1 MNKFK
6 AGDRVKVKPLR
17 EIKKTLDKENHHK
30 VNGLYFNDEARFHSM
45 ADYCDDEKIYTIKG
59 SALRGYKLDDEQVW
73 TWHEDWL
80 EYAND
85 IKISI
90 DPSNPKAAHAA
101 VSKAC
106 KEWKDKQRDWT
117 EAEIEE
123 AKKLSDEVI
132 LELYHGFNYP
142 VFYFYPETKSCR
154 LVYGG
159 YGGFGTHI
167 DYSDTEKQVR
177 VTLHNSREYFS
188 KAVGKDI
195 YNPYIAMCVCLCKAT
210 GRKIPK
216 FIRDKNN

>member
-59 SALRGYKLDDEQVW
+59 SAPRGYELDDEPIW

-123 AKKLSDEVI
+123 AKRLSDEMA
-132 LELYHGFNYP
+132 LELFHQGRAVKFIYEQTTLANG
-142 VFYFYPETKSCR
+142 KSTGSVEMRFVSWQGPC
-154 LVYGG
+154 
-159 YGGFGTHI
+159 
-167 DYSDTEKQVR
+167 
-177 VTLHNSREYFS
+177 
-188 KAVGKDI
+188 GKK
-195 YNPYIAMCVCLCKAT
+195 YIATSHKDDVYNTDIGICVCLCKAT

>member
-59 SALRGYKLDDEQVW
+59 SAPRGYELDDEPIW

-117 EAEIEE
+117 EEEIKEAER
-123 AKKLSDEVI
+123 LSDEIV
-132 LELYHGFNYP
+132 LELFHAG
-142 VFYFYPETKSCR
+142 KSPMF
-154 LVYGG
+154 VYSGCG
-159 YGGFGTHI
+159 NTVSEVKMKFGTWLGA
-167 DYSDTEKQVR
+167 YGKAYCAKVR
-177 VTLHNSREYFS
+177 
-188 KAVGKDI
+188 GKDI
-195 YNPYIAMCVCLCKAT
+195 PNLAIGKCVCLCKAT